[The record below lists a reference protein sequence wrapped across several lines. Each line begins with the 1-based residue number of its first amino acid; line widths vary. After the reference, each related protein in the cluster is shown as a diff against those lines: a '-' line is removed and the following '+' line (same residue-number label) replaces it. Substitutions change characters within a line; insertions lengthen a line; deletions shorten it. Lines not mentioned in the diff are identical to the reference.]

1 MKDIIKLDEKEF
13 FLDLPFTYTCKDN
26 GDLDHFTF
34 EGMAST
40 SDLDLGNDIVE
51 PTAFAESI
59 QKRTPA
65 LLWQHDHSQP
75 LGVFVSLGITP
86 EGLKVSGKMP
96 LTDSF
101 VRERVKP
108 QMLVKGVQGLSIGYR
123 VIEAKFDRETGI
135 RTITKLL
142 LFEISIVTL
151 PMNVNSTFSSM
162 KSYLKNYENTETI
175 ERINKREDIPKE
187 RAEKSHPWE
196 PVPAKQRMIKY
207 MADKDYEYF
216 PEYCDIVDSKMV
228 IIPRAV
234 FEARVDML
242 KNEENS
248 TEKKDLINILYKE
261 MDLQPPFPDGSFCL
275 TELKNISL
283 SNLAYVMRYKTLSKD
298 AAKYVTGLMASDNSG
313 DDSGN
318 AEKMSNS
325 LSDIITNLKKI
336 TEA

>member
-40 SDLDLGNDIVE
+40 SDLDLGDDIVE

-59 QKRTPA
+59 RKMEPA
-65 LLWQHDHSQP
+65 LLWQHNHDQP
-75 LGVFVSLGITP
+75 LGVFTSLGINP
-86 EGLKVSGKMP
+86 EGLKVAGKMP
-96 LTDSF
+96 LSDSF

-108 QMLVKGVQGLSIGYR
+108 QMIVKGVKGMSIGYR
-123 VIEAKFDRETGI
+123 TLEATFDRETGV
-135 RTITKLL
+135 RTITKLN

-151 PMNVNSTFSSM
+151 PMNPHATFSSM
-162 KSYLKNYENTETI
+162 KSYLGKYEGTEI
-175 ERINKREDIPKE
+175 VERINEREDLPKE
-187 RAEKSHPWE
+187 KAEKSHPWE

-207 MADKDYEYF
+207 MSDKDYEYF
-216 PEYCDIVDSKMV
+216 PEYCDIVDGKMM

-242 KNEENS
+242 KNEESS

-283 SNLAYVMRYKTLSKD
+283 SNLAYVIRYKTLSKD
-298 AAKYVTGLMASDNSG
+298 TAKYVTGLITSDNLGDNSG
-313 DDSGN
+313 KT
-318 AEKMSNS
+318 EKMSIS
-325 LSDIITNLKKI
+325 LSDIIANLKKI
-336 TEA
+336 KES